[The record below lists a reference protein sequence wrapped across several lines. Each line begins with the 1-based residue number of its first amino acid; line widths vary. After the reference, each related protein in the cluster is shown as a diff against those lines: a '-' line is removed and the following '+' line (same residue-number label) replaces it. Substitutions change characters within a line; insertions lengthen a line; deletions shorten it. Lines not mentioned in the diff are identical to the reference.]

1 MKDEG
6 TSPHRDMPMRFH
18 RMGLLAGPDGMTTLG
33 NARVALFGLGG
44 VGSWTAE
51 CLVRSGI
58 TDILLVDADNVAES
72 NINRQLVA
80 LGSTIGRPKADV
92 LRERLLDINPDANIE
107 VRAERYTADTA
118 DSFDLQSFT
127 HVIDAIDSLADKA
140 LLISRSTSI
149 SGLRFFSSMG
159 AAMRLDPSHIH
170 VDEFRKVKGCRLAAA
185 LRSRFKRTGMMPR
198 RKFKCVF
205 SDEQPIARPA
215 DAPEDTSGAMT
226 YGKVAVNGAA
236 CHITAIFGMTL
247 ASLVIN
253 DIIGRSKN

>member
-1 MKDEG
+1 MKDD
-6 TSPHRDMPMRFH
+6 TPMRHDKSMRFH
-18 RMGLLAGPDGMTTLG
+18 RIGLLAGPDGMTALS

-51 CLVRSGI
+51 CLVRSGV
-58 TDILLVDADNVAES
+58 TDLLIVDADTVAES

-80 LGSTIGRPKADV
+80 VGSTIGRPKAEV
-92 LRERLLDINPDANIE
+92 LCERLLDINPEAKIT
-107 VRAERYTADTA
+107 VRVERYTAETA

-140 LLISRSTSI
+140 LLILRATSI
-149 SGLRFFSSMG
+149 SGLRFCSSMG
-159 AAMRLDPSHIH
+159 AAMRLDPSHIK

-185 LRSRFKRTGMMPR
+185 LRSRFKRTGIMPR

-205 SDEQPIARPA
+205 SDEQPIVRPA

-226 YGKVAVNGAA
+226 YGKVAINGAA

-253 DIIGRSKN
+253 DIIGRSKS